1 MIMKKQT
8 PNREVMKECGFFDGR
23 YRQRVV
29 KDKKKHASKSACR
42 RKDFK

>member
-23 YRQRVV
+23 YRQKVV
-29 KDKKKHASKSACR
+29 KDKKKHLSKNFCR
-42 RKDFK
+42 IKHP